1 MTALERYVRLEAL
14 GLWRE
19 TPGADPREVVVSFGT
34 ATLVLTDLGENP
46 LGHWALAGVRVL
58 GCAEDGATVYAMT
71 ADGGETL
78 RIRDAD
84 MIEAIA
90 AVSRQWPGPPPRRLR
105 LPVLPILALAAAV
118 ALFAFAPRLIRAAT
132 VRLIPPEQAEEI
144 GDRMLI
150 ALIEAH
156 GPPCAGPDGERALG
170 RLAAAL
176 DPSDPPRLRVMD
188 LGAGTVA
195 ALPGRTILI
204 DPEVL
209 ATATPS
215 EVAGKAASALDADPV
230 AALVRDAGIL
240 ADIRYVFSGH
250 LGERAVARAA
260 ESAAGAPPTAAAGGE
275 GPAPALADSD
285 WIALRAICT

>member
-1 MTALERYVRLEAL
+1 
-14 GLWRE
+14 
-19 TPGADPREVVVSFGT
+19 
-34 ATLVLTDLGENP
+34 
-46 LGHWALAGVRVL
+46 
-58 GCAEDGATVYAMT
+58 MT

-105 LPVLPILALAAAV
+105 LPVLPILALAAAI

-195 ALPGRTILI
+195 ALPGAD
-204 DPEVL
+204 DPHRPRGTRHSYARRGCREGRQR
-209 ATATPS
+209 ARRRPCRG
-215 EVAGKAASALDADPV
+215 AGSRCRHPCRHPLR
-230 AALVRDAGIL
+230 LQR
-240 ADIRYVFSGH
+240 
-250 LGERAVARAA
+250 
-260 ESAAGAPPTAAAGGE
+260 PPRGAGG
-275 GPAPALADSD
+275 GARGRIGGRRCAHRSCRLGGSHPRAGRFRLDRPARDLRMRHEIGRS
-285 WIALRAICT
+285 IALRSFQRCIRRMKLV

>member
-1 MTALERYVRLEAL
+1 M
-14 GLWRE
+14 
-19 TPGADPREVVVSFGT
+19 
-34 ATLVLTDLGENP
+34 
-46 LGHWALAGVRVL
+46 
-58 GCAEDGATVYAMT
+58 
-71 ADGGETL
+71 
-78 RIRDAD
+78 
-84 MIEAIA
+84 
-90 AVSRQWPGPPPRRLR
+90 
-105 LPVLPILALAAAV
+105 LPILALAAAV

-204 DPEVL
+204 DPDGARHGYARRGCRAGRQRARRPTLSRRWFAMPVSL
-209 ATATPS
+209 PTSATS
-215 EVAGKAASALDADPV
+215 
-230 AALVRDAGIL
+230 
-240 ADIRYVFSGH
+240 
-250 LGERAVARAA
+250 
-260 ESAAGAPPTAAAGGE
+260 SAATSRSGRWRAPPNRRAGAAPTAAAGWE

-285 WIALRAICT
+285 WIALRAICA